1 MGKKMKYS
9 DRIEKKLKEKFF
21 PSYLEIVDESEL
33 HAGHSGARPGGE
45 THFKVIMVSKSFEGL
60 SRIDR
65 QRAVY
70 RALKSELDE
79 RVHALSLVLSI

>member
-1 MGKKMKYS
+1 MKYS

-21 PSYLEIVDESEL
+21 PSYLKVVDESQL
-33 HAGHSGARPGGE
+33 HEGHSGARPGGE
-45 THFKVIMVSKSFEGL
+45 THFKVSMSSPRFKGL

-70 RALKSELDE
+70 KVLRSELAE
-79 RVHALSLVLSI
+79 RVHALSLVLSV